1 METNYTVLIRKNLD
15 AIYHNLPE
23 RLAEMLTARRD
34 GDRFVF
40 PAFGKICT
48 LSPEGVFLGKEM
60 LHDARGIIL
69 SLYALHA
76 AETPAVVMPFK
87 AFKEFENTMPYA
99 GAFATHTE
107 QVLVPHADAIKKRV
121 ETIKTLLN
129 GTDAPAGLGGDFAF
143 VVNPVPKIFLCYLVY
158 EADDE
163 FPASVTCLYSANA
176 SVFLPVDALADVGEY
191 TSRAIIELVTGL

>member
-1 METNYTVLIRKNLD
+1 METNYTPLIRQNLGVL
-15 AIYHNLPE
+15 YENPPGNL
-23 RLAEMLTARRD
+23 ADMLPAKQD
-34 GDRFVF
+34 GDRFIF

-76 AETPAVVMPFK
+76 ADGPADATAFR

-107 QVLVPHADAIKKRV
+107 QVLAPHVAAIKARLQ
-121 ETIKTLLN
+121 TIKTLLN
-129 GTDAPAGLGGDFAF
+129 GGNAPADLGGDFSF
-143 VVNPVPKIFLCYLVY
+143 LVNPVPKILLCYLVY
-158 EADDE
+158 EADEE
-163 FPASVTCLYSANA
+163 FPAAVTCLYSANA
-176 SVFLPVDALADVGEY
+176 ADFLPIDALADVGEY
-191 TSRAIIELVTGL
+191 TSRAIIDLVAGL

>member
-1 METNYTVLIRKNLD
+1 MDTNYTPLIRQNLS
-15 AIYHNLPE
+15 ALYENLPDN
-23 RLAEMLTARRD
+23 LACMLPAKQD

-76 AETPAVVMPFK
+76 ADEPADVTVFR

-107 QVLVPHADAIKKRV
+107 QVLAPHAGAIKARLT
-121 ETIKTLLN
+121 TIKTLLN
-129 GTDAPAGLGGDFAF
+129 GGNAPAGLGGDFSF
-143 VVNPVPKIFLCYLVY
+143 VANPVPKIFLCYLVY
-158 EADDE
+158 EADEE
-163 FPASVTCLYSANA
+163 FPAAVTCLYSANA
-176 SVFLPVDALADVGEY
+176 ANFLPIDALADVGEY
-191 TSRAIIELVTGL
+191 TSRAIIDLVAGL